1 MKPSPPHTESAHG
14 PLKVPLKG
22 PEMLGFSHNGE
33 IVRGVRASL
42 GCSLVDK
49 LYLPGIDFPTLK
61 CMCSLVRHSPGL
73 TDSSDHR
80 QHWFVKVSP
89 LKGPLTT

>member
-1 MKPSPPHTESAHG
+1 MQPSPPHTESAHG

-33 IVRGVRASL
+33 IVRGVGVSL

-61 CMCSLVRHSPGL
+61 CMCSLVSHLLDSL
-73 TDSSDHR
+73 QVSLTLLITDSTG
-80 QHWFVKVSP
+80 
-89 LKGPLTT
+89 L